1 MNTSAPSNVKG
12 PLVTLAAALAAA
24 LASSFCCIGPLLYLL
39 FGVSAAGLTAL
50 PGLAWLQIPMIVLA
64 VGLMTRGFWRLY
76 LSQHPVCVK
85 IVSLRTLHVLYWMAV
100 PLLLILVSWP
110 YVLPWFMG
118 ISE

>member
-1 MNTSAPSNVKG
+1 MNTPAPSSAKG
-12 PLVTLAAALAAA
+12 SLVTLAAALTAA

-64 VGLMTRGFWRLY
+64 LGLMVRGFWRLY
-76 LSQHPVCVK
+76 LSARPVCIN
-85 IVSLRTLHVLYWMAV
+85 IVSLRTLRVLYWLSV
-100 PLLLILVSWP
+100 PLVLALVSWP
-110 YVLPWFMG
+110 YVLPWLWG

>member
-1 MNTSAPSNVKG
+1 MNTSAPSSAKG
-12 PLVTLAAALAAA
+12 PLVTLAAALTAA

-64 VGLMTRGFWRLY
+64 VGLMARGFWRLY
-76 LSQHPVCVK
+76 LSARPVC
-85 IVSLRTLHVLYWMAV
+85 INLVSLRTLRVLYWLAV
-100 PLLLILVSWP
+100 PLVLALVSWP
-110 YVLPWFMG
+110 YVLPVLMG